1 MDGRSSDQRHSLIS
15 PVFTIFSEPFLLKNS
30 PAQQMPATV
39 QLPVLETDVLVAG
52 AGTAGCTAAI
62 AAARQG
68 ASVILIEKPPV
79 SGGVPHEQK
88 IDGWR
93 RHRQRCKR
101 MEPVSNWL
109 HTMLQKF
116 GSA

>member
-1 MDGRSSDQRHSLIS
+1 MDGRPSDQRHSLIS

-30 PAQQMPATV
+30 PARQMPATV

-68 ASVILIEKPPV
+68 ASIILIEKLLV

-88 IDGWR
+88 ID
-93 RHRQRCKR
+93 
-101 MEPVSNWL
+101 
-109 HTMLQKF
+109 
-116 GSA
+116 